1 VKIVGGPTFPN
12 WSEVSPTRQI
22 SVAQDVKPEAPG
34 GVVAVG
40 AKTLPPEEVSHRNK
54 RSNMSARRHIQVL
67 L

>member
-22 SVAQDVKPEAPG
+22 SVVQDVKPEAPG

-40 AKTLPPEEVSHRNK
+40 AKTVPPLK
-54 RSNMSARRHIQVL
+54 G
-67 L
+67 